1 MTQRDHRTKSA
12 HFLLPA
18 AQVHLKF
25 KLRHE
30 TLFLTVNIIDRFL
43 TVQKVARQRLQV
55 CPPPLS
61 PLSFCAESII
71 HLPSPHIAIP
81 NLLHFPTQ
89 LVGVTALMLAAKY
102 EEIYPPE
109 VRDYVYIC
117 DNAYTRE
124 QIVQMEQLIL
134 AKLNFRLTVP
144 TQRSYLK
151 RFCKAA
157 QGDARHLMLTSYLME
172 LTLVDAGALAFRPS
186 ELCAAATHLAL
197 RMTGLPPWSPTLAK
211 YTRFVV
217 ADLDAA
223 ARYIETLHRRASDPG
238 AAQKAAHK

>member
-1 MTQRDHRTKSA
+1 M
-12 HFLLPA
+12 
-18 AQVHLKF
+18 HLKF

-124 QIVQMEQLIL
+124 QIVQME
-134 AKLNFRLTVP
+134 
-144 TQRSYLK
+144 

-238 AAQKAAHK
+238 AAQKAAHKKYGSPRFHSVSALPMPA